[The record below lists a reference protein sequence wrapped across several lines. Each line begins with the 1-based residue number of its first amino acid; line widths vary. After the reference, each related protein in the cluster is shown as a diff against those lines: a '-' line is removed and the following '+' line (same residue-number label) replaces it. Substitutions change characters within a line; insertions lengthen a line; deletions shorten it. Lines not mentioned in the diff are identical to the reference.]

1 MSTYRLIVR
10 EIQGKDLMRRLSVSG
25 VLLLIILALG
35 TFGYMLIED
44 AGFLDSL
51 YMTIITITTV
61 GYDETF
67 PLGTQGRIF
76 TIFLILIGVGFV
88 LYVFSKITEDVLEG
102 GLQKSIGRMKM
113 KKRVARL
120 RDHLI
125 VCGYGRIGKVICKIL
140 EENNRSFVVIEKN
153 PHKIQAIADRG
164 HLVLEGEASD
174 DHILKAAG
182 IEKAKGL
189 IAVVS
194 SDADT
199 VYITLSARGIRPDVF
214 IMARSSGEE
223 GAETKLIRAGA
234 NKVLSPY
241 FIGAT
246 RMAQQLVRP
255 TVIDFIDLAVHGGEL
270 GLRLEEMVVQ
280 SPQLAGKSLMDSGI
294 RKDHD
299 LIVVAI
305 KREHGEMM
313 FNPNPGTII
322 NVSDTLVVLGGQENI
337 KALEREV

>member
-1 MSTYRLIVR
+1 
-10 EIQGKDLMRRLSVSG
+10 MRRLSVSG
-25 VLLLIILALG
+25 ALLLIILALG

-67 PLGTQGRIF
+67 PLGSQGRIF

-88 LYVFSKITEDVLEG
+88 LYVFSKITEDVIEG

-153 PHKIQAIADRG
+153 PHKIQAIADCG

-174 DHILKAAG
+174 DRILKEAG

-270 GLRLEEMVVQ
+270 GLRLEEMVVK

-305 KREHGEMM
+305 KRKHGEMM
-313 FNPNPGTII
+313 FNPNPGTVI

>member
-1 MSTYRLIVR
+1 
-10 EIQGKDLMRRLSVSG
+10 
-25 VLLLIILALG
+25 
-35 TFGYMLIED
+35 
-44 AGFLDSL
+44 
-51 YMTIITITTV
+51 
-61 GYDETF
+61 
-67 PLGTQGRIF
+67 
-76 TIFLILIGVGFV
+76 
-88 LYVFSKITEDVLEG
+88 
-102 GLQKSIGRMKM
+102 M

-153 PHKIQAIADRG
+153 PDKIQAIADRG
-164 HLVLEGEASD
+164 HMVLEGEASA

-294 RKDHD
+294 RKNHD

-305 KREHGEMM
+305 KRQHGEMM

>member
-1 MSTYRLIVR
+1 
-10 EIQGKDLMRRLSVSG
+10 MRRLSVSG
-25 VLLLIILALG
+25 ILLLIILALG
-35 TFGYMLIED
+35 TFGYMFIED
-44 AGFLDSL
+44 VGFLDGL
-51 YMTIITITTV
+51 YMTVITITTV

-67 PLGTQGRIF
+67 PLGTEGRIF

-88 LYVFSKITEDVLEG
+88 LYVFSKITEDVIEG
-102 GLQKSIGRMKM
+102 GVQKTLGRMKM

-120 RDHLI
+120 RDHFI

-153 PHKIQAIADRG
+153 PHKIQAIVDCG

-174 DHILKAAG
+174 DHILKEAG
-182 IEKAKGL
+182 IADAKGL

-255 TVIDFIDLAVHGGEL
+255 TVVDFIDLAVHGGEL

-280 SPQLAGKSLMDSGI
+280 DSSSLAGRTLMDSGI

-305 KREHGEMM
+305 KRHHGEMM
-313 FNPNPGTII
+313 FNPNPGTLIK
-322 NVSDTLVVLGGQENI
+322 VSDILVVLGIQDNI
-337 KALEREV
+337 MALEREL